1 MISSPTKKACFGS
14 DNYSNDSKRPSVES
28 ILSDLGRP
36 TRRGIRKCPRCGMVN
51 GTRGLSCKNRVC
63 DMVFKDVVMSSNASL
78 NLSSNYKGW
87 FRKMIIITPI
97 FF

>member
-1 MISSPTKKACFGS
+1 MNSYSPKMVCVGS
-14 DNYSNDSKRPSVES
+14 DNYVNDSNRPSVES

-63 DMVFKDVVMSSNASL
+63 DMVFKDVVMSSTAFQKFSHSL
-78 NLSSNYKGW
+78 KGR
-87 FRKMIIITPI
+87 FDNIVFLIK
-97 FF
+97 FC

>member
-1 MISSPTKKACFGS
+1 MGCVGY
-14 DNYSNDSKRPSVES
+14 DNVANDHKRPSVES

-63 DMVFKDVVMSSNASL
+63 DMMFKDVVMSSNAFQK
-78 NLSSNYKGW
+78 LSSNSKGW
-87 FRKMIIITPI
+87 FRKLITITPI
-97 FF
+97 FFYTIVILW